1 MPQPLAV
8 VVRAKDS
15 QALLAHQRVSPADLS
30 DAIAEAW
37 RDQCLRRGFP
47 ELALAEV
54 PMTLVPLLREGDV
67 ASRCNGFALDVELP
81 DGKSHRQ
88 EFSLL
93 SLASAASR
101 AMESLAPGGI
111 PKQGGHY
118 YYEVTMDAPPS
129 DPPRHPSGS
138 PSFTVNV
145 RSLPP
150 ACLRV
155 PLRPL
160 LQQATPVDLDDDNVF
175 PVFFTVKA
183 LEKAEACSRAGAKSI
198 PPVESGGVLVGS
210 LAFCEATNEFF
221 VIVTDVLEVN
231 DAEQTTFSLSYSGQ
245 SWNRIQAIMKARQSA
260 HPAKAERLIGQC
272 HGHNFLPNDGN
283 VCDECDKRPVCGL
296 TSVFA
301 SKDDRTWMRAVFT
314 RQPWALC
321 QIFGLTARKE
331 PVHKLYSL
339 KDACWQ
345 PRGYF
350 LLPDFEWKRGKPT
363 KLHVKPDPGKG
374 NLL

>member
-15 QALLAHQRVSPADLS
+15 QAPLARERVSPADLS

-101 AMESLAPGGI
+101 AMESLATGGI
-111 PKQGGHY
+111 PRTRPALFTTRSQWIRRLQNHRP
-118 YYEVTMDAPPS
+118 TRPAPHLS
-129 DPPRHPSGS
+129 RSTSGVCRPRVCACRSGRCCS
-138 PSFTVNV
+138 RRRRWTS
-145 RSLPP
+145 
-150 ACLRV
+150 
-155 PLRPL
+155 
-160 LQQATPVDLDDDNVF
+160 DDDNAF

-210 LAFCEATNEFF
+210 LAFCEAANEFF

-245 SWNRIQAIMKARQSA
+245 SWNRIQAIMKARQAA
-260 HPAKAERLIGQC
+260 HPLRAERLTG
-272 HGHNFLPNDGN
+272 
-283 VCDECDKRPVCGL
+283 PVP
-296 TSVFA
+296 
-301 SKDDRTWMRAVFT
+301 RT
-314 RQPWALC
+314 
-321 QIFGLTARKE
+321 
-331 PVHKLYSL
+331 
-339 KDACWQ
+339 
-345 PRGYF
+345 
-350 LLPDFEWKRGKPT
+350 
-363 KLHVKPDPGKG
+363 
-374 NLL
+374 